1 MDRLYE
7 ENGTGHT
14 GPMDQALQTES
25 SPIAFARDTKP
36 DLQDMEYWNGIE
48 LRIDSY
54 F

>member
-1 MDRLYE
+1 
-7 ENGTGHT
+7 
-14 GPMDQALQTES
+14 MDQALQTES